1 MPDNQSDT
9 DRKID
14 MACLFMRKDRPL
26 PKPGCS
32 WAFFI
37 FLGLLTI
44 GLVVMYLLYR
54 KGFKD
59 AATALVVPSRTCNKT
74 VIITPTP
81 QRQ

>member
-1 MPDNQSDT
+1 MSENDNTTDV

-14 MACLFMRKDRPL
+14 FARVFMRKDRPL

-44 GLVVMYLLYR
+44 GVIVMYFIY
-54 KGFKD
+54 KIK
-59 AATALVVPSRTCNKT
+59 N
-74 VIITPTP
+74 
-81 QRQ
+81 